1 MDLIRGIAIFA
12 VVILAQVFLA
22 EYLVVGVIRPDILL
36 VLLIYYSARKGRIS
50 GILMGFVVGIGQD
63 LTSSLT
69 VLGANALSKSIVGF
83 TTGTLN
89 GTETVWTP
97 RVINIY
103 VYGSII
109 AHTLIYQFIMSLGLE
124 LPWMQFINRIFLE
137 ILISGMMVTGMRFI
151 IPILSRESWK

>member
-1 MDLIRGIAIFA
+1 MGLIRGIAIFA
-12 VVILAQVFLA
+12 VVILAQVFFA
-22 EYLVVGVIRPDILL
+22 EYLVVGVIRPDFLL

-69 VLGANALSKSIVGF
+69 VLGANVLSKSIVGF

-137 ILISGMMVTGMRFI
+137 ILISSMMVTGMRFI

>member
-1 MDLIRGIAIFA
+1 MDLIKGIVIFV
-12 VVILAQVFLA
+12 VVILAQIFLA
-22 EYLVVGVIRPDILL
+22 EYLDVGSIRPDFLL
-36 VLLIYYSARKGRIS
+36 VLLIYYSARKGRIN
-50 GILMGFVVGIGQD
+50 GILMGFVAGFAQD

-103 VYGSII
+103 VYGSIV
-109 AHTLIYQFIMSLGLE
+109 AHALIYQFIMALGLD
-124 LPWMQFINRIFLE
+124 LAWMQIITRMILE
-137 ILISGMMVTGMRFI
+137 IAISSLMVTGMRFI
-151 IPILSRESWK
+151 VPILSRDSWK